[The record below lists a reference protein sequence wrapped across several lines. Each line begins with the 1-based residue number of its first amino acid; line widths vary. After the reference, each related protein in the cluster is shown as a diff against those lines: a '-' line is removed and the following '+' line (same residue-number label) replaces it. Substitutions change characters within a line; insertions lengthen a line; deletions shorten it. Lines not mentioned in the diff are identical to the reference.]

1 MASLP
6 VGAGTG
12 TGTSSS
18 ADLIALAMRPKRI
31 EYYLPFMIGVW
42 LDAIC
47 LGLLLVAFGA
57 WMSSVRKTD
66 TPLVRYLVLYLMVA
80 SFMMSGFMIG
90 QWFLIYVHGYGD
102 FFQLFDTHCE
112 YSTTHDGQCWR

>member
-6 VGAGTG
+6 AGTS
-12 TGTSSS
+12 TSSS
-18 ADLIALAMRPKRI
+18 ADLIGLALRSKRV

-57 WMSSVRKTD
+57 WVSSVRKTD

-80 SFMMSGFMIG
+80 SFMMSGFMMG
-90 QWFLIYVHGYGD
+90 QWFLIYVHGECSSINDDSVGASDCLMRRKGD
-102 FFQLFDTHCE
+102 E
-112 YSTTHDGQCWR
+112 E